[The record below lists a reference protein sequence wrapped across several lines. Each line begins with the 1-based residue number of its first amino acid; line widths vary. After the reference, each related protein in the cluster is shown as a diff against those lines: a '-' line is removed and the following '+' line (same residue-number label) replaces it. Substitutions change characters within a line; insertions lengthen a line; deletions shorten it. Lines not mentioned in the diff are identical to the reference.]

1 MKAASEDDEDEEDED
16 EEDEEDE
23 DDEGEGEEEDD
34 DEEEDEEVEEQAPNK
49 VTANILSKIYCAWS
63 AGVTE
68 GGKGST
74 QRSLCVGGT
83 CLNAD
88 CQQEQGKTAGC
99 INGFNQR
106 SLCGERFL
114 FECRLPLGRFQMPLL
129 GSPNRMRLHQRFQSY
144 HFVRM
149 RKRAMRR
156 ENSQRRWLPQRFQ
169 SKITLW

>member
-1 MKAASEDDEDEEDED
+1 MKAASEDDEDEEDE
-16 EEDEEDE
+16 EDEDKEDEDDE
-23 DDEGEGEEEDD
+23 DDEGEGDEEEDD
-34 DEEEDEEVEEQAPNK
+34 DE

-63 AGVTE
+63 AGE
-68 GGKGST
+68 IECGKGST

-88 CQQEQGKTAGC
+88 CQQEEGKTAGC

-114 FECRLPLGRFQMPLL
+114 FECRLPLGRFQRPVL
-129 GSPNRMRLHQRFQSY
+129 GSPNRRRLQQRFQSY

-156 ENSQRRWLPQRFQ
+156 KHSQRGWMPQRCL
-169 SKITLW
+169 SNITLW